1 MDTKERVKRRLYQLL
16 KQPVAEQCI
25 AWAHSATAELPPS
38 PLHSWLVK
46 FTPHPYAYRPDEV
59 RRIHRDS
66 GDWVLRPANYFQ
78 WHHFFGLPDAVLEAL
93 VGACRPGDVVLDI
106 GANIGLYSVHMA
118 RAVGPSGQVFAFEPN
133 PGTFAVLQE
142 HVRLNRVPH
151 VHPQALAVGAEASTA
166 VLQEMGSDDVGKC
179 SLRSDTNATP
189 VASVQVS
196 TVDDFCREHG
206 LSRVDLIKI
215 DVEGF
220 EPEALM
226 GARGTIE
233 AHWPVLCLELS
244 PQWYGGKEDVL
255 QEAMAWVPTSPYR
268 FFEIVGRRI
277 EPFDLAGF
285 LAGLSPRDL
294 QKNVLAVPPARL
306 ASLGL

>member
-1 MDTKERVKRRLYQLL
+1 MGAKEQVKRQLYQLL
-16 KQPVAEQCI
+16 KQPLAERCI
-25 AWAHSATAELPPS
+25 AWAHGATAEFPPS
-38 PLHSWLVK
+38 SLQSWLVK

-59 RRIHRDS
+59 RRIHRGS
-66 GDWVLRPANYFQ
+66 WDWVLRPANYFQ
-78 WHHFFGLPDAVLEAL
+78 WHHYFGLPDAVLDAL
-93 VGACRPGDVVLDI
+93 VRACRPGDVVLDI
-106 GANIGLYSVHMA
+106 GANIGLYAVHMG
-118 RAVGPSGQVFAFEPN
+118 RTVGPTGQVFAFEPN

-142 HVRLNRVPH
+142 HVHLNQVPQ
-151 VHPQALAVGAEASTA
+151 VRPQPLAVGAEASTA
-166 VLQEMGSDDVGKC
+166 VLQGMGSDDVGKC
-179 SLRSDTNATP
+179 SLRSDSSATP

-196 TVDDFCREHG
+196 TVDDFCREQV

-233 AHWPVLCLELS
+233 THWPVLCLELS
-244 PQWYGGKEDVL
+244 PQWYGGKEDAL
-255 QEAMAWVPTSPYR
+255 RQAMAWVGASPYR
-268 FFEIVGRRI
+268 FFEIVGRQI
-277 EPFDLAGF
+277 LPFDLVGF
-285 LAGLSPRDL
+285 LARLSPRDP